1 MIPEEYK
8 PLINKLI
15 EATQKGTRNWS
26 VTSDDSK
33 FSMDIGVNGVVI
45 RFFRAWDPAM
55 DREEYVVRFEIINPV
70 GISVDGFSE
79 GESDSDYSEML
90 CFYETARRS
99 ALRID
104 KTISELMHDL
114 DL

>member
-1 MIPEEYK
+1 MIPTEYK
-8 PLINKLI
+8 PLIDKLVRL
-15 EATQKGTRNWS
+15 TNDGSRNWT

-33 FSMDIGVNGVVI
+33 FAMDIGLNGVVV
-45 RFFRAWDPAM
+45 RFFRAWDPATEG
-55 DREEYVVRFEIINPV
+55 EEYVVRFEIINPV
-70 GISVDGFSE
+70 GVSIDGFSE

-90 CFYETARRS
+90 SFYEMARRS

-104 KTISELMHDL
+104 KTISELMRDL